1 MAYQPAPAVSSGWYL
16 RGDVGVG
23 IQTFGDFPHSQTNSA
38 FVWPASW
45 AIVQKDLQDT
55 TIFGGG
61 VGYEWNN
68 WFRTD
73 ITAEYRTKAAFKAT
87 GSYTNFCAGGG
98 VCFDVTQGNFSS
110 AVFMANAYLDLG
122 TWWCLTPYIGAG
134 LGSAY
139 NRITGV
145 QDNGINSD
153 GTVGF
158 GLRPRRTRRI
168 GILPGMP
175 RPASPTTSTTT
186 SRSISAPATCI
197 WARRRRPWWPVRIHA
212 LPRRLLQSEQHQFMG
227 FQDRPALDAAAR
239 YGPGDGGPAADEPGL
254 MPSATTAKSKATDG
268 AGNRAVFVLG
278 APGDPEPAPIRM
290 RLAIC
295 LAPPRPP
302 ELTLH

>member
-23 IQTFGDFPHSQTNSA
+23 IQTFGDFPHSQTNPA

-45 AIVQKDLQDT
+45 EIVQKDIQDT
-55 TIFGGG
+55 AIFGGG
-61 VGYEWNN
+61 IGYELNN
-68 WFRTD
+68 WLRFDVTG
-73 ITAEYRTKAAFKAT
+73 EYRTKAMFKAT

-158 GLRPRRTRRI
+158 GLTSADFGELEFCLECPGRPYLQRQQQLQGRFQRA
-168 GILPGMP
+168 L
-175 RPASPTTSTTT
+175 PASGLAGN
-186 SRSISAPATCI
+186 RHG
-197 WARRRRPWWPVRIHA
+197 V
-212 LPRRLLQSEQHQFMG
+212 LPEYRVVPGRLLQSQQHQLLG

-239 YGPGDGGPAADEPGL
+239 YGPADGTPAADEPGL
-254 MPSATTAKSKATDG
+254 MPG
-268 AGNRAVFVLG
+268 A
-278 APGDPEPAPIRM
+278 
-290 RLAIC
+290 
-295 LAPPRPP
+295 
-302 ELTLH
+302 